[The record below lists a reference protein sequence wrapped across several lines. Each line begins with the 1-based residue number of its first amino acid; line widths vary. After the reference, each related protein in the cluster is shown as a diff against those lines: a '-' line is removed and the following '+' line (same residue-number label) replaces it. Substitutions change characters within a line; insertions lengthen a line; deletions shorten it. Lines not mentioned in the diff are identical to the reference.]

1 MKCLESGLTRTVP
14 EERYDG
20 SSGPVLACAVL
31 VRLTRWLGGAQ
42 LARDDQLSAKDGKH
56 VAALGEMFFNRSTVT
71 TTKQSNRRS

>member
-1 MKCLESGLTRTVP
+1 MMVRPAPSWRAPCW
-14 EERYDG
+14 
-20 SSGPVLACAVL
+20 